1 MSSSSLSANSAD
13 IAVRVDN
20 LRKCYEIYDSPRA
33 RLKQFVLPRLQAL
46 ARTARK
52 QYFREFWALTGVS
65 FEIKKGEAVGVIG
78 TNGSGKSTLLQILC
92 GILSPTSGSVEI
104 NGRVA
109 AILEL
114 GSGFNPESSGRE
126 NIYMNGALLGLTKAE
141 IDARFDDIV
150 AFADIGQFI
159 EQPVKIYSSG
169 MYVRLAFAVIAHVDA
184 DILVIDEALSVGD
197 AFFVQKCLRFLRKFM
212 ETGTVIFVSHDT
224 AAVVNLCKRAVL
236 LHKGSVVAIG
246 APKDVTERYLEKLY
260 AAQQGESIE
269 QGECIDQGESIDRR
283 APTAGPSEPLSEPF
297 RDMRLDFINHSKYR
311 NDIELFAFSADA
323 QSFGL
328 GGARITDVRLLD
340 KAGNPLAW
348 IVGGEPVRLS
358 VTCSARQPIA
368 SPIVGFM
375 VKDRL
380 GQVIFGDNTFL
391 AYASCPLNISSG
403 ACFHAVFEFAMPI
416 MPSGDYIVSVAVA
429 EGTQVDHVQHQWI
442 HEALAFKVHASSV
455 CHGLIGVPMANI
467 ELRQL

>member
-33 RLKQFVLPRLQAL
+33 RLKQFLMPRLQGL
-46 ARTARK
+46 ARKAPK

-78 TNGSGKSTLLQILC
+78 SNGSGKSTLLQILC

-141 IDARFDDIV
+141 IDARFNDIV
-150 AFADIGQFI
+150 AFADIGEFI
-159 EQPVKIYSSG
+159 EQPVKIYYSG
-169 MYVRLAFAVIAHVDA
+169 LYVRLAFAVIAHVDA

-224 AAVVNLCKRAVL
+224 AAVVNLCKKAIL
-236 LHKGSVVAIG
+236 LHKGGIAAIG

-260 AAQQGESIE
+260 VAQQGESI
-269 QGECIDQGESIDRR
+269 DQRDETVGR
-283 APTAGPSEPLSEPF
+283 SEPLTEPL
-297 RDMRLDFINHSKYR
+297 RDMRLDFINHTKYR
-311 NDIELFAFSADA
+311 NDIELFSFSHDA

-328 GGARITDVRLLD
+328 GGAKIADVRLLD
-340 KAGNPLAW
+340 KAGSPLAW
-348 IVGGEPVRLS
+348 IVGGEPVRLL
-358 VTCSARQPIA
+358 VTCRARQAIA

-391 AYASCPLNISSG
+391 AYARRPLNISSG
-403 ACFHAVFEFAMPI
+403 ACFHAVFDFAMPI
-416 MPSGDYIVSVAVA
+416 MPSGDYIISVAVA
-429 EGTQVDHVQHQWI
+429 EGTQVEHVQHQWI

-455 CHGLIGVPMANI
+455 CHGLIGVPMGNI